1 MQQVTH
7 PPVKV
12 TVFIAVYN
20 GEPFLAETIESVFAQ
35 TYRDFELLVVDDC
48 STDRT
53 ADILRAID
61 DPRLRVERNERNRGR
76 TYTRNRG
83 LQLARGEFL
92 AVLDADDLCEPERL
106 AKSVA
111 FLESNPEVAA
121 VGSAATY
128 VDEGG
133 RPLFVNRVPTDSRLI
148 RERLFTVNCFV
159 HSSVMLRREWA
170 LAVGGYDER
179 LSQAEDYDLLLRLSA
194 RHPLANL
201 PEPLVRYRIH
211 GGQVSQQKLAVQRR
225 LANAVRVAAFESQ
238 QRDGLISPGVQ
249 PPDVSFA
256 GSLTGRRGTL
266 AADCLHWA
274 GVHRALGNRTVA
286 ARLVARA
293 IVSAPLCGRAW
304 RAARWAI
311 VPILLPDR
319 LRSAVRWYASKAVSR
334 LRLP

>member
-1 MQQVTH
+1 M
-7 PPVKV
+7 KV
-12 TVFIAVYN
+12 TVFVAVYN
-20 GEPFLAETIESVFAQ
+20 GDAFLAETIESVLTQ
-35 TYRDFELLVVDDC
+35 TYRDFELLVIDDC
-48 STDRT
+48 SIDRT
-53 ADILRAID
+53 AEILQAFD

-83 LQLARGEFL
+83 LQLGRGELL
-92 AVLDADDLCEPERL
+92 AVLDADDVCEPERL
-106 AKSVA
+106 ARSVA
-111 FLESNPEVAA
+111 FLESHPDVAA

-128 VDEGG
+128 VDEVG

-194 RHPLANL
+194 RHALANL

-211 GGQVSQQKLAVQRR
+211 GGQVSQQKLAAQRK

-238 QRDGLISPGVQ
+238 RRDGLVGAGVQ
-249 PPDVSFA
+249 PPDVSTTS
-256 GSLTGRRGTL
+256 SLLGRRGTL

-274 GVHRALGNRTVA
+274 GVHRALGNRAAA

-304 RAARWAI
+304 RAARWALLPI
-311 VPILLPDR
+311 VLPDR
-319 LRSAVRWYASKAVSR
+319 LRNAVRWYARKAVSR
-334 LRLP
+334 FRVQ

>member
-1 MQQVTH
+1 MAH
-7 PPVKV
+7 AGANV
-12 TVFIAVYN
+12 TVFIAVFN
-20 GEPFLAETIESVFAQ
+20 GEQFLEETIASVLAQ
-35 TYRDFELLVVDDC
+35 TYRNFELLVVDDC

-53 ADILRAID
+53 AEILRAID

-106 AKSVA
+106 AKCVA
-111 FLESNPEVAA
+111 FLDSHPQVAA

-133 RPLFVNRVPTDSRLI
+133 RPLFVNRVPTDSALI
-148 RERLFTVNCFV
+148 RSRMFTVNCFV
-159 HSSVMLRREWA
+159 HSSVTMRRRWA

-179 LSQAEDYDLLLRLSA
+179 LSQAEDYDLLLRLGA

-211 GGQVSQQKLAVQRR
+211 GGQVSQQKLAVQRK
-225 LANAVRVAAFESQ
+225 LADAVRVEAFEAQ
-238 QRDGLISPGVQ
+238 QREGLIGPGVQ
-249 PPDVSFA
+249 PPDVSFVS
-256 GSLTGRRGTL
+256 SLLGRRGTL

-274 GVHRALGNRTVA
+274 GVHRALGNQGVA

-293 IVSAPLCGRAW
+293 ILSAPLCSRAW
-304 RAARWAI
+304 RASRWALLPL
-311 VPILLPDR
+311 VLPDR
-319 LRSAVRWYASKAVSR
+319 VRNAVRWYARKAVSR
-334 LRLP
+334 LRAP